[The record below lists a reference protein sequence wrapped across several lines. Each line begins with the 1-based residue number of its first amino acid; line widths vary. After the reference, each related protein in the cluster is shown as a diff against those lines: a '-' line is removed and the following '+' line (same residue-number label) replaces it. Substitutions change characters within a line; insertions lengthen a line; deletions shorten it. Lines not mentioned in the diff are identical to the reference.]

1 MKDFTVELTT
11 HKKLLEVNNSMCH
24 NFYYLQHGRIY
35 NADHTRFRKFKFV
48 EWFDIFD
55 VMEYFEK
62 DVVSKQ
68 EIAEFANE
76 IAWSTSETF
85 KNGIKSYD
93 DCKEFYE
100 LCNKTINDYN
110 GVCR

>member
-24 NFYYLQHGRIY
+24 NFYYLQYGRIY
-35 NADHTRFRKFKFV
+35 NADKTSFRRFKFV
-48 EWFDIFD
+48 LWFDIFD

-62 DVVSKQ
+62 DVVTKK

-76 IAWSTSETF
+76 VAWSMSETY
-85 KNGIKSYD
+85 KGGIKSFD
-93 DCKEFYE
+93 DCQEFYDF
-100 LCNKTINDYN
+100 CNKTINDFN
-110 GVCR
+110 K

>member
-1 MKDFTVELTT
+1 MKDFTIELTT
-11 HKKLLEVNNSMCH
+11 HKKILEVNNSMCH
-24 NFYYLQHGRIY
+24 NYYYVQYGRIY
-35 NADHTRFRKFKFV
+35 NAEHKRYRKFKFV

-62 DVVSKQ
+62 DSVTQQ

-76 IAWSTSETF
+76 TAWSMCEMFANS
-85 KNGIKSYD
+85 IKSYD

-110 GVCR
+110 GVR

>member
-11 HKKLLEVNNSMCH
+11 KKKILEVNNSMCH

-35 NADHTRFRKFKFV
+35 NADKTSFRRFKFV

-62 DVVSKQ
+62 DSVTKQ
-68 EIAEFANE
+68 EISEFANE
-76 IAWSTSETF
+76 VTWSMCEMF
-85 KNGIKSYD
+85 KNSIKSFD
-93 DCKEFYE
+93 DCKAFYD

-110 GVCR
+110 GVRR